1 VSARE
6 PMDWDAYRRGQ
17 QRQVTASMVE
27 DFKRREEIRR
37 QHVEDALAAMKPK
50 PLARTPEEVAEL
62 CARLEHPML
71 AARDDPAGAAVSA
84 RFDADEAKLM
94 ADAEAQRLAAA
105 GQASTAAKE
114 KALAAVLAEIIA
126 TTELSDET
134 RARIAELWQK

>member
-1 VSARE
+1 MR
-6 PMDWDAYRRGQ
+6 
-17 QRQVTASMVE
+17 
-27 DFKRREEIRR
+27 
-37 QHVEDALAAMKPK
+37 
-50 PLARTPEEVAEL
+50 
-62 CARLEHPML
+62 
-71 AARDDPAGAAVSA
+71 A

-126 TTELSDET
+126 TTQLSDET